1 MKKIF
6 EGFSVKKLLLCILCT
21 IIVTTSIGFT
31 ILFVPMAFTYT
42 SAEILGEVDE
52 NSEEL
57 RKIGYG
63 MQENYNLIKE
73 KAEEQKAA
81 YGDDYPAEGI
91 FLYEVGNL
99 LRTNAIVRVYT
110 LSLLIG
116 TILGT
121 LIYIF
126 FIQKTKGSKMILES
140 VICGMV
146 ILLLVTLINVGY
158 KAIVNAG
165 INNIG
170 AKTQNSTYITYIYN
184 TQINNVVYIFIGIIG
199 LAYIVNLVYQK
210 MLSNRFN
217 KKLSKK

>member
-116 TILGT
+116 IILGT
-121 LIYIF
+121 LIYII
-126 FIQKTKGSKMILES
+126 FIQKTKGSQMLLES

-146 ILLLVTLINVGY
+146 ILLLVTLINIGY
-158 KAIVNAG
+158 KEIVNAG

-170 AKTQNSTYITYIYN
+170 AKTQNSTYITYIYD
-184 TQINNVVYIFIGIIG
+184 TETHNVIYVFIGIIIA
-199 LAYIVNLVYQK
+199 AYIINLIYQK
-210 MLSNRFN
+210 KITTKLN
-217 KKLSKK
+217 KKLNKK